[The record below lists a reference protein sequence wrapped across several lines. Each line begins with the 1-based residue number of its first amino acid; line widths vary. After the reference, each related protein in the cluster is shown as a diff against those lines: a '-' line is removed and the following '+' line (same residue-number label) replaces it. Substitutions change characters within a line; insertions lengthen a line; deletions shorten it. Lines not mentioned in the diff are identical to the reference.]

1 MVNLVRTRT
10 QLDRLVSTLLAFGGL
25 LAFLG
30 LLDYLGREAWLLR
43 WRGACHGAPLRDLRQ
58 PGSLR
63 GLARH
68 ADLPRGRLSPGAPPV
83 RPEARARSSGCSA
96 LSEGR
101 ERVARQYLPFVALL
115 AMAVALVF
123 TLSRGAI
130 VSLLLT
136 MLILLLVFHALGRI
150 RWSLMVLA
158 ALLVAVVGY
167 GAWIGLEPL
176 LTRVWQADYTGAWIQ
191 GLTTLPMLRAF
202 PLLGVGLGAYG
213 DIYPRYQPLALAPGK
228 VSYPYAHD
236 DLLQLAVE
244 LGAIGA
250 VLIAWM
256 GWRVGKDLL
265 GAHLLGRA
273 ACPVGGGERE
283 GAQRR
288 DPFSVGLGVG
298 AVGSVLA
305 LLVHSAFDFAARI
318 PANGILAAACLGIA
332 TVALHTRFQAT
343 GERLL
348 DEVARGVACGPLR
361 PRDRPGL
368 ADDCPFAGGRA
379 MDRPARTGGGP
390 ARRRRASGDGSRHRP
405 PMGPGR
411 AGPGPSR

>member
-1 MVNLVRTRT
+1 
-10 QLDRLVSTLLAFGGL
+10 
-25 LAFLG
+25 
-30 LLDYLGREAWLLR
+30 
-43 WRGACHGAPLRDLRQ
+43 
-58 PGSLR
+58 
-63 GLARH
+63 
-68 ADLPRGRLSPGAPPV
+68 
-83 RPEARARSSGCSA
+83 
-96 LSEGR
+96 
-101 ERVARQYLPFVALL
+101 
-115 AMAVALVF
+115 
-123 TLSRGAI
+123 
-130 VSLLLT
+130 
-136 MLILLLVFHALGRI
+136 MLILLLVFHSLGRI
-150 RWSLMVLA
+150 RWSLMVLG
-158 ALLVAVVGY
+158 ALLIAVLGY

-176 LTRVWQADYTGAWIQ
+176 ADAGPAWRSTPAA
-191 GLTTLPMLRAF
+191 GSRASRRCPMLRAF

-228 VSYPYAHD
+228 VSYAYAHD

-256 GWRVGKDLL
+256 GWRVGRDLL

-305 LLVHSAFDFAARI
+305 LLVHSGVDFAARI

-348 DEVARGVACGPLR
+348 TRSRVVSLGGRA
-361 PRDRPGL
+361 GL
-368 ADDCPFAGGRA
+368 AFALGSVAIVVIAGGRCHGSSA
-379 MDRPARTGGGP
+379 PRWWRP
-390 ARRRRASGDGSRHRP
+390 GSRRP
-405 PMGPGR
+405 SVR
-411 AGPGPSR
+411 ARIASPRCDGFRPRWPSTLTTNAPWLSAGD